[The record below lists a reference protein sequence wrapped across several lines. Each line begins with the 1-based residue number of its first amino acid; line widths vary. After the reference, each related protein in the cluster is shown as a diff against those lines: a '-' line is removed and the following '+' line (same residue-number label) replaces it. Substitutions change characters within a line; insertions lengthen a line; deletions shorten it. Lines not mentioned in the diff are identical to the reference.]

1 MHRLIIIVSIHY
13 QSFYLWITLSSCLF
27 ITIHIIIPYLRSW
40 CNNPSTSFTNLS
52 LYLISLS
59 QFDTQIHYYQ
69 YHHIQLRSFAPI
81 HYSYTL
87 HITTGITLFNKRC
100 LNWDKHSFA
109 SVVWIAKSS
118 LWCCLSGNDL
128 IKLLI
133 SWMEVYFI
141 NTS

>member
-1 MHRLIIIVSIHY
+1 MHRLTIIVSIY
-13 QSFYLWITLSSCLF
+13 NQSVYLLITLSSCLF
-27 ITIHIIIPYLRSW
+27 INIHFIIPYLRSW
-40 CNNPSTSFTNLS
+40 YNKPSISFTNRS
-52 LYLISLS
+52 LYLISVS
-59 QFDTQIHYYQ
+59 ESYTQIHYYQ
-69 YHHIQLRSFAPI
+69 YHHIQLRSFVPI

-109 SVVWIAKSS
+109 NVVWIAKSS

-133 SWMEVYFI
+133 SWIEVYLP
-141 NTS
+141 NNS